1 MKIRWRETRRRGCGK
16 CGKAAL
22 FCATLFQASGGNPRF
37 LRISTDA
44 SFSTAPRARRFS
56 SEVEEPDIRNGK
68 NPSKIR
74 GRIQTS
80 TDRPDRSRPPDRRSG
95 RARSTDIQKPNRTMA
110 RSVSQQRAGRS
121 PIEPGTPIGG
131 REREAQ
137 GQDRR
142 SGHADGP
149 YKKIA
154 SLG

>member
-1 MKIRWRETRRRGCGK
+1 M
-16 CGKAAL
+16 
-22 FCATLFQASGGNPRF
+22 
-37 LRISTDA
+37 
-44 SFSTAPRARRFS
+44 
-56 SEVEEPDIRNGK
+56 VEEPAIRNGK
-68 NPSKIR
+68 NPSKVR
-74 GRIQTS
+74 SRIQTS
-80 TDRPDRSRPPDRRSG
+80 TDRTDRSRPPDRRSG

-131 REREAQ
+131 RERETQ

-154 SLG
+154 SLGSTPEKRRYIRDHREELGSVSKACQISGMTS